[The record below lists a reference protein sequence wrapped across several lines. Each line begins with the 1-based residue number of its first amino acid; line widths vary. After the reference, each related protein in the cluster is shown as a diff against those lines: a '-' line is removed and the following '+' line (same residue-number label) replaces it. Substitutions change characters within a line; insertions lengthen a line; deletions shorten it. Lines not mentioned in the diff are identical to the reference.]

1 MSPPNLR
8 SADLREAVAR
18 ALIREGASPSF
29 PYALHLADAILPLIA
44 QAQAEER
51 ERCAGVVEAE
61 LRKQSAIVKKTKGDS
76 DYASSLTWEFRKISD
91 KIRALG
97 AGEAG

>member
-18 ALIREGASPSF
+18 ALYEHWCAEDFNTEYCAWGMLAGKDQWLER
-29 PYALHLADAILPLIA
+29 ADAILPLIA

-51 ERCAGVVEAE
+51 A
-61 LRKQSAIVKKTKGDS
+61 AIADYVDALDPPLADNIRHGDH
-76 DYASSLTWEFRKISD
+76 L
-91 KIRALG
+91 RALG